1 MRRQLGEVVA
11 AMLQIAGADALDDA
25 TRQLAAEFLI
35 TLCEARDKAPGMMR
49 KLPSFAEQIF
59 QIMLKF
65 LLDIEVSSA
74 GFCSVVC
81 SSLGRHRLRVTGLQA
96 NADDTNQCKPC
107 RTTRSGTGQTA
118 TSTRT
123 RGRASCTSLARS
135 ALSTPAFC
143 APCSCAHLQRLQPQ
157 PDSAPDVLVVSAR
170 RSAWIGWRSASA
182 ATR

>member
-1 MRRQLGEVVA
+1 MPQVAEAHPRFMRRQLGEVVA

-65 LLDIEVSSA
+65 LLDIEVRRA
-74 GFCSVVC
+74 ALPAACSTLADAVC
-81 SSLGRHRLRVTGLQA
+81 STVEDTVGRAQPAHG
-96 NADDTNQCKPC
+96 ADVWTPC
-107 RTTRSGTGQTA
+107 RTIRSGTGPTA

-123 RGRASCTSLARS
+123 RARGSCTSLARS
-135 ALSTPAFC
+135 AALHQPRIPQPQTLCILPLCTRAAPAFPAC
-143 APCSCAHLQRLQPQ
+143 LGA
-157 PDSAPDVLVVSAR
+157 
-170 RSAWIGWRSASA
+170 
-182 ATR
+182 